1 MEIFCRQNRANI
13 ENENDRKHRLQHG
26 HLYLLHILPIHE
38 KKNVILEKNYKSVIC
53 CKCRYERNMHTHLFT
68 QFKSPQVRTPE
79 NIGQLIKIWREDYF
93 GACWRRCVV
102 RGGTPL
108 EVARS
113 VRLARGRDYLDV
125 TRSGF
130 LVRGGRRHSLS
141 LW

>member
-1 MEIFCRQNRANI
+1 
-13 ENENDRKHRLQHG
+13 
-26 HLYLLHILPIHE
+26 
-38 KKNVILEKNYKSVIC
+38 
-53 CKCRYERNMHTHLFT
+53 MHTHLFP

-79 NIGQLIKIWREDYF
+79 NIGQLIKIWGEDYF
-93 GACWRRCVV
+93 GACWRGCVV

-130 LVRGGRRHSLS
+130 HVRGGRRHSLS

>member
-1 MEIFCRQNRANI
+1 MRI
-13 ENENDRKHRLQHG
+13 
-26 HLYLLHILPIHE
+26 
-38 KKNVILEKNYKSVIC
+38 
-53 CKCRYERNMHTHLFT
+53 
-68 QFKSPQVRTPE
+68 PE
-79 NIGQLIKIWREDYF
+79 NIGQLIRVWKADYF
-93 GACWRRCVV
+93 GAATWRGRVV

-113 VRLARGRDYLDV
+113 VSLARGRDYLDV